1 MRRLHAV
8 GLHESFVASG
18 QHQISWVQI
27 PGGAAASAETES
39 WSLHALPDGSYLFR
53 ADRQGAA
60 ARPLWVLEALRDAH
74 GRIQRLDRLVERSEP
89 DEWVQVRSTYTFFV
103 DHVQIGWAANRKP
116 NGEVQRQEMELAL
129 APGYQVN
136 VGAAGARGWLL
147 QAAVGE
153 GCVPVFAP
161 TEFDGLT
168 PENIEGGVSDL
179 HTLCAWTGGVEQLAL
194 PNQTLAGIEVVYGA
208 VPDRALADGRALV
221 DGHGIMLLDST
232 PNRVARL
239 MRYARRPV

>member
-27 PGGAAASAETES
+27 PGGAATSTETES
-39 WSLHALPDGSYLFR
+39 WSLHALPDGSHLFR

-116 NGEVQRQEMELAL
+116 NGDVQHQEMEWAL
-129 APGYQVN
+129 VPGYQVN

-147 QAAVGE
+147 QAAAGE

-161 TEFDGLT
+161 AEFDGLA
-168 PENIEGGVSDL
+168 PENIEDGVSGL
-179 HTLCAWTGGVEQLAL
+179 HTLCAWTGAVAQLTL
-194 PNQTLAGIEVVYGA
+194 PSQTLTGIEVVYGA
-208 VPDRALADGRALV
+208 VPDWDLADGRALV
-221 DGHGIMLLDST
+221 DRHGIMLLDST
-232 PNRVARL
+232 HSTVARL
-239 MRYARRPV
+239 MRYARRPA